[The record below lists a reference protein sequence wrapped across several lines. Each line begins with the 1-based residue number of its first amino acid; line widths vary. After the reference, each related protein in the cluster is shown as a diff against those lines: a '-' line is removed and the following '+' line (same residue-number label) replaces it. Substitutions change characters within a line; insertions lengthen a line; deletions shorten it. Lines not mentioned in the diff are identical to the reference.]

1 MAKWHG
7 ISRRKPSGGRL
18 KRPSRYRG
26 KRKTEISS
34 ENQFAFVGDKD
45 ARKLYRKTAGSQT
58 VRVLSIKNINVNKPK
73 EGKTVRAKITNVV
86 RNDADTNYV
95 RRNIVTKGAIVET
108 DIGQVRV
115 TSRPGMHGVVSGIPV
130 SYTHLTLPTIYSV

>member
-1 MAKWHG
+1 M
-7 ISRRKPSGGRL
+7 
-18 KRPSRYRG
+18 
-26 KRKTEISS
+26 
-34 ENQFAFVGDKD
+34 GDKD

-115 TSRPGMHGVVSGIPV
+115 TSRPGMHGVVSGI
-130 SYTHLTLPTIYSV
+130 LLE

>member
-73 EGKTVRAKITNVV
+73 EGKTVRAQITNVI

-108 DIGQVRV
+108 DVGQVRV
-115 TSRPGMHGVVSGIPV
+115 TSRPGMHGVVSGI
-130 SYTHLTLPTIYSV
+130 LLEE

>member
-58 VRVLSIKNINVNKPK
+58 VRVLSVKNINVNKPK

-95 RRNIVTKGAIVET
+95 RRNIVTKA
-108 DIGQVRV
+108 
-115 TSRPGMHGVVSGIPV
+115 P
-130 SYTHLTLPTIYSV
+130 

>member
-58 VRVLSIKNINVNKPK
+58 VRVLSVKNINVNKPK

-108 DIGQVRV
+108 DVGQVRV
-115 TSRPGMHGVVSGIPV
+115 TSRPGMHGVVSGI
-130 SYTHLTLPTIYSV
+130 LLE

>member
-34 ENQFAFVGDKD
+34 ENQFAFVGDTD
-45 ARKLYRKTAGSQT
+45 VRKLYRKTAGSQT
-58 VRVLSIKNINVNKPK
+58 VRVLSVSNINVNKPK
-73 EGKTVRAKITNVV
+73 EGKTVRAKVTNVV
-86 RNDADTNYV
+86 KNSADSNYV
-95 RRNIVTKGAIVET
+95 RRNIITKGAIVET

-115 TSRPGMHGVVSGIPV
+115 TSRPGMHGVVSGI
-130 SYTHLTLPTIYSV
+130 LLEN

>member
-58 VRVLSIKNINVNKPK
+58 VRVLSVKNINVNKPK

-108 DIGQVRV
+108 NIGQVRV
-115 TSRPGMHGVVSGIPV
+115 TSRPGMHGVVSGI
-130 SYTHLTLPTIYSV
+130 LLE

>member
-58 VRVLSIKNINVNKPK
+58 VRVLSIKSINVNKPK

-108 DIGQVRV
+108 NIGQVRV
-115 TSRPGMHGVVSGIPV
+115 TSRPGMHGVVSGI
-130 SYTHLTLPTIYSV
+130 LLE

>member
-108 DIGQVRV
+108 DVGQVRV
-115 TSRPGMHGVVSGIPV
+115 TSRPGMHGVVSGI
-130 SYTHLTLPTIYSV
+130 LLE

>member
-34 ENQFAFVGDKD
+34 ENQFAFVGEKD

-73 EGKTVRAKITNVV
+73 EGKTVRAQITNVI

-108 DIGQVRV
+108 DVGQVRV
-115 TSRPGMHGVVSGIPV
+115 TSRPGMHGVVSGI
-130 SYTHLTLPTIYSV
+130 LLEE

>member
-58 VRVLSIKNINVNKPK
+58 VRVLSVKNINVNKPK

-115 TSRPGMHGVVSGIPV
+115 TSRPGMHGVVSGI
-130 SYTHLTLPTIYSV
+130 LLEE

>member
-34 ENQFAFVGDKD
+34 ENQFAFVGEKD

-58 VRVLSIKNINVNKPK
+58 VRVLSIKNINVNKSK
-73 EGKTVRAKITNVV
+73 EGKTVRAQITNVI

-108 DIGQVRV
+108 DVGQVRV
-115 TSRPGMHGVVSGIPV
+115 TSRPGMHGVVSGI
-130 SYTHLTLPTIYSV
+130 LLEE

>member
-34 ENQFAFVGDKD
+34 ENQFAFVGDTD
-45 ARKLYRKTAGSQT
+45 ARKIYRKTAGIQT
-58 VRVLSIKNINVNKPK
+58 VRVLSVSSINVNKPK
-73 EGKTVRAKITNVV
+73 EGKTVRAKINNVV
-86 RNDADTNYV
+86 KNDADTNYV

-108 DIGQVRV
+108 DIGQVKV
-115 TSRPGMHGVVSGIPV
+115 TSRPGMHGVVSGI
-130 SYTHLTLPTIYSV
+130 LLED

>member
-34 ENQFAFVGDKD
+34 ENQFAFVGEKD

-73 EGKTVRAKITNVV
+73 EGKTVRAQITNVI

-108 DIGQVRV
+108 NVGQVRV
-115 TSRPGMHGVVSGIPV
+115 TSRPGMHGVVSGI
-130 SYTHLTLPTIYSV
+130 LLEE

>member
-34 ENQFAFVGDKD
+34 ENQFAFVGEKD

-73 EGKTVRAKITNVV
+73 EGKTVRAQITNVI

-108 DIGQVRV
+108 DVGQVRI
-115 TSRPGMHGVVSGIPV
+115 TSRPGMHGVVSGI
-130 SYTHLTLPTIYSV
+130 LLEE

>member
-1 MAKWHG
+1 MVGGGMAKWHG

-26 KRKTEISS
+26 KRNTEISS
-34 ENQFAFVGDKD
+34 ENQFAFVGDKNS
-45 ARKLYRKTAGSQT
+45 RKLYRKTAGLQT
-58 VRVLSIKNINVNKPK
+58 VRVLSVKNINVNKPK
-73 EGKTVRAKITNVV
+73 EGKTVRAEITNVV

-108 DIGQVRV
+108 DIGRVRV
-115 TSRPGMHGVVSGIPV
+115 TSRPGMHGVVSGI
-130 SYTHLTLPTIYSV
+130 LLEE

>member
-18 KRPSRYRG
+18 QRPSRYRG

-34 ENQFAFVGDKD
+34 ENQFAFVGENDT
-45 ARKLYRKTAGSQT
+45 RKLYRKTAGLQT
-58 VRVLSIKNINVNKPK
+58 VRVLSVSSINVNKPK
-73 EGKTVRAKITNVV
+73 EGKTIRAKITNVIN
-86 RNDADTNYV
+86 NDADTNYV

-108 DIGQVRV
+108 DIGQVKV
-115 TSRPGMHGVVSGIPV
+115 TSRPGMHGVVSGI
-130 SYTHLTLPTIYSV
+130 LLED

>member
-7 ISRRKPSGGRL
+7 ISCRKPSGGRL

-115 TSRPGMHGVVSGIPV
+115 TSRPGMHGVVSGI
-130 SYTHLTLPTIYSV
+130 LLEE

>member
-34 ENQFAFVGDKD
+34 ENQFAFVGLSD

-58 VRVLSIKNINVNKPK
+58 VRVLSVKNINVNKPK

-115 TSRPGMHGVVSGIPV
+115 TSRPGMHGVVSGI
-130 SYTHLTLPTIYSV
+130 LLEE

>member
-45 ARKLYRKTAGSQT
+45 ARKLYRTTAGSQT
-58 VRVLSIKNINVNKPK
+58 VRVLSVKNINVNKPK

-108 DIGQVRV
+108 ELGQVRV
-115 TSRPGMHGVVSGIPV
+115 TSRPGMHGVVSGI
-130 SYTHLTLPTIYSV
+130 LLEE

>member
-34 ENQFAFVGDKD
+34 ENQFAFVGEKD
-45 ARKLYRKTAGSQT
+45 ARKLYRKAAGSQT

-73 EGKTVRAKITNVV
+73 EGKTVRAQITNVI

-108 DIGQVRV
+108 DVGQVRV
-115 TSRPGMHGVVSGIPV
+115 TSRPGMHGVVSGI
-130 SYTHLTLPTIYSV
+130 LLEE

>member
-58 VRVLSIKNINVNKPK
+58 VRVLSIKNINVSKPK
-73 EGKTVRAKITNVV
+73 EGKTVRAQITNVI
-86 RNDADTNYV
+86 RKDADTNYV

-115 TSRPGMHGVVSGIPV
+115 TSRPGMHGVVSGI
-130 SYTHLTLPTIYSV
+130 LLEE